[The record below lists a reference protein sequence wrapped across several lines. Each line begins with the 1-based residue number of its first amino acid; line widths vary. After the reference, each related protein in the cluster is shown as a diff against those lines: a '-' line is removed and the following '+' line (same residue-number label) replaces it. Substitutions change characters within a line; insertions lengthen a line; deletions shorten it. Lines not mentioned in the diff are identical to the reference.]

1 MLCFGEYIFRSNS
14 SFGGFEFFKE
24 NDIINCEI
32 NDSFVHGGADI
43 LLTDIK
49 ATFLKAYRI
58 IGIAFFGIS
67 PGNSVA

>member
-1 MLCFGEYIFRSNS
+1 MLYFGEYIFRSNS

-24 NDIINCEI
+24 NDIINREI
-32 NDSFVHGGADI
+32 NDSFVHVGADI
-43 LLTDIK
+43 LFTDIK
-49 ATFLKAYRI
+49 ATFLKAYR

>member
-1 MLCFGEYIFRSNS
+1 MHNC
-14 SFGGFEFFKE
+14 
-24 NDIINCEI
+24 IINCEI

-43 LLTDIK
+43 LFTDIK
-49 ATFLKAYRI
+49 ATFFKAYHI